1 MGPNVTREYDA
12 SRHTCHIL
20 ASSQLVPHVA
30 YSEIKRCN
38 QVGQI
43 SPVALDLRHENW
55 IQERHEEERL
65 SYDRLREAVKAA
77 WNVIPQ
83 TRIKAR
89 CQAIIDANGQQILE
103 SRLEVI
109 YEYFDK

>member
-1 MGPNVTREYDA
+1 M
-12 SRHTCHIL
+12 
-20 ASSQLVPHVA
+20 
-30 YSEIKRCN
+30 K
-38 QVGQI
+38 
-43 SPVALDLRHENW
+43 NW

-77 WNVIPQ
+77 WNAIPQ
-83 TRIKAR
+83 TRLVELMGSINAI

-109 YEYFDK
+109 YEYFDSLLLSSTTATGCSMYCPWPVTHSIAAASTLPKVY